1 MSCQGPGV
9 AIDMADEL
17 EERVRAGDRAALAE
31 LFARLRPR
39 LEWLVRLRLDPQ
51 LVRRLDPADVLQEA
65 WLDVARRFEEWLGK
79 PDMPLHLWV
88 RFLTVQ
94 KLAELHRR
102 HGAQQRDARREVP
115 LQVGPS
121 ASTASVA
128 EHLAGSFT
136 SPSQG
141 LARAELLQRVQAAL
155 ASLDEIDR
163 EVLVMRH
170 FEELGNNEVAAL
182 LGITAAGASNRYV
195 RALKR
200 LRAALEGEP
209 A

>member
-1 MSCQGPGV
+1 MSCQEPGV

-65 WLDVARRFEEWLGK
+65 WLDVARRFDEWLQK